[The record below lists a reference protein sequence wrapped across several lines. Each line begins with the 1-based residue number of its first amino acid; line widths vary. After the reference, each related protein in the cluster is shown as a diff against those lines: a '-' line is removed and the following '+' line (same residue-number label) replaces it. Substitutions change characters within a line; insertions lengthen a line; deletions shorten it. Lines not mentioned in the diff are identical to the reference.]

1 MSKVFLSPGSN
12 KDPSPIRPCDD
23 PWDRD
28 VPGLDSIIPLESS
41 QAYDMLDVI
50 FGIPF
55 EIV

>member
-1 MSKVFLSPGSN
+1 MLLYTWYFETLTLAGSN
-12 KDPSPIRPCDD
+12 KDPAPIRPCDD

-50 FGIPF
+50 LG
-55 EIV
+55 